1 VCRVLAVIPTLV
13 YQLVL
18 IALVWLFLTLYW
30 LGPNLYGQNIQ
41 TYCSTTGYKPAMIHA
56 SA

>member
-1 VCRVLAVIPTLV
+1 VLAVIPTLV